1 MSKDEKSS
9 KNLKQDNSDY
19 KKAHDKWVKEVLEPA
34 LAKHPE
40 RNKKFMTTSSQE
52 VDRLYTPLDNLKIR
66 IQGEFTRQCI
76 AVVCGQC
83 ECLQVLVQLRKQMKD
98 SSIC

>member
-9 KNLKQDNSDY
+9 KNLKQGNSDY

-40 RNKKFMTTSSQE
+40 RTKKFMTTSSQE
-52 VDRLYTPLDNLKIR
+52 VDRLYTPLDNLKTD
-66 IQGEFTRQCI
+66 FLSI
-76 AVVCGQC
+76 A
-83 ECLQVLVQLRKQMKD
+83 MT
-98 SSIC
+98 